1 MELLSP
7 SQVLELGQQLESEA
21 AAYVLED
28 SRLSTLQRKLAR
40 EGDEAVALALATH
53 INDVLLYPENA
64 AYISRSAEV
73 LQEGVL
79 EVLGAKETSGGVRAL
94 CGVGLGRVGALHT
107 NYKEWVGWVWAQ
119 VDKAGER
126 ERVAVVYLAAL
137 AESLA
142 RGGGSREGVTRL
154 LDSTKAALEQT
165 QSEVLM
171 LALLGV
177 VEAAAKHWGVLF
189 KAIFT
194 EVVDIAVGWFM
205 ESAAVPDVRVRIAE
219 ALMAWGVFWQ
229 GEPEFAADQVGFYM
243 EDLVLEVVGE
253 EGPDMEELE
262 EGEEGSRIVAAIA
275 FKWQAE
281 AVEEEEKVR
290 AHRQLVA
297 FLQMVEAVLVGVGGS
312 SSLALAR
319 LDGLALPRLG
329 LWLEVVAGAGRAAL
343 AYRWTE
349 DLAITLV
356 RCLLAGLR
364 VLQGLAM
371 PRLEEREELVVAVAM
386 EVVGRRRSLSTEGLR
401 AVCCSLASLQGASPA
416 SQQAMAEGVLG
427 EGGLLP
433 WAALATT
440 SPALLAAATTL
451 VQTMLQSKSV
461 AVLSEV
467 SK

>member
-1 MELLSP
+1 M
-7 SQVLELGQQLESEA
+7 GQQLEGEA

-40 EGDEAVALALATH
+40 EGDEAVALSLAVH

-64 AYISRSAEV
+64 TYISRSAEV

-79 EVLGAKETSGGVRAL
+79 EVLGAKETSAGVRGL
-94 CGVGLGRVGALHT
+94 CGVALGRVGALHT
-107 NYKEWVGWVWAQ
+107 NHREWVGWVWAQ
-119 VDKAGER
+119 VEKAGER
-126 ERVAVVYLAAL
+126 ERVAVVYLSAL
-137 AESLA
+137 TESLA

-154 LDSTKAALEQT
+154 LDSAKAALEQT

-177 VEAAAKHWGVLF
+177 VEAAARHWGVLF

-205 ESAAVPDVRVRIAE
+205 ESAAMPDVRVRIAE
-219 ALMAWGVFWQ
+219 DLMAWGVFWQ
-229 GEPEFAADQVGFYM
+229 GEPEFAADQVGFYL

-253 EGPDMEELE
+253 EG
-262 EGEEGSRIVAAIA
+262 SRAVAAIA

-281 AVEEEEKVR
+281 AVEEEERVR

-312 SSLALAR
+312 GALALAR
-319 LDGLALPRLG
+319 LDGLALPKLG
-329 LWLEVVAGAGRAAL
+329 LWLEVVAAAGRAAL

-356 RCLLAGLR
+356 RCLQAGLR

-371 PRLEEREELVVAVAM
+371 PREREELVVAAAM
-386 EVVGRRRSLSTEGLR
+386 EVVGRSGSLSTEGLR
-401 AVCCSLASLQGASPA
+401 VVCCSLASLQGASPA
-416 SQQAMAEGVLG
+416 SQQVMAEGVLG

-433 WAALATT
+433 RAALGTT
-440 SPALLAAATTL
+440 SPALLAAATNL
-451 VQTMLQSKSV
+451 VQTMLQSRSV
-461 AVLSEV
+461 AVLTEV
-467 SK
+467 RQGKFDGIFRPHGERLFWLDSS